1 MLYNILARF
10 GTLIDMTLLPDDN
23 KWGLKAFF
31 LGGLEIV
38 RRGIW
43 NIFRVENE
51 GVNNT
56 GKFRAVDLIPLPQ
69 HVKDM
74 HSESEHI
81 EMAKLGPSKELGTGP
96 SMIA

>member
-1 MLYNILARF
+1 
-10 GTLIDMTLLPDDN
+10 
-23 KWGLKAFF
+23 LKAFF

-69 HVKDM
+69 HVKDL

-81 EMAKLGPSKELGTGP
+81 EMTKLRPSKELCTGP
-96 SMIA
+96 NMMIDNSESATALSSRTSKEDTM